1 MARNTKAE
9 GIGSDQLRPTLV
21 DCVYID
27 LMARPITEIDR
38 DTLESAISDWR
49 AGVLTKTQ
57 IAKKYGIHYETL
69 KRRLAGIIQDGISTT
84 RALVAGA
91 LAGIPNAEIDGKVA
105 ATVAKGAAL
114 ATDAMVTADEV
125 FRGVLKRVQSSV
137 SDQGALY
144 SPKDL
149 KDLVGAA
156 KDAMEGVR
164 RVRELDGPSAG
175 DRPKI
180 EVEFIRKAS

>member
-1 MARNTKAE
+1 
-9 GIGSDQLRPTLV
+9 
-21 DCVYID
+21 
-27 LMARPITEIDR
+27 MARPITEIDK
-38 DTLESAISDWR
+38 DVLESAISDWR
-49 AGVLTKTQ
+49 AGVLSKTQ
-57 IAKKYGIHYETL
+57 IAKRYEIPYDVL
-69 KRRLAGIIQDGISTT
+69 KRRLSGIAQDGISTT
-84 RALVAGA
+84 RSLVAGA
-91 LAGIPNAEIDGKVA
+91 LAGIPNKEIDTKVA
-105 ATVAKGAAL
+105 ATVAIGVAL

-125 FRGVLKRVQSSV
+125 FRGVLKRVQSLV
-137 SDQGALY
+137 SDQGAFY

-175 DRPKI
+175 DLPKI